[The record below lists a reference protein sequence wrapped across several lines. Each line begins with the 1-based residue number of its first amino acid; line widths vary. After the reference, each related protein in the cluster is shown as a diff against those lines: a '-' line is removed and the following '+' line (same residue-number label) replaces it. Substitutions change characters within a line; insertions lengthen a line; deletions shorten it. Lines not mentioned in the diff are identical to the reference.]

1 MARHYSEQELEGLIG
16 LDEAIE
22 GLALAFR
29 EYADGTALVQ
39 PRIPTELGGLR
50 INTMAAVLPA
60 LGCCGA
66 KVYTAFRSKFSFVIL
81 LFSSEDGR
89 LLATFDA
96 GALTRLRTAA
106 VSALAERYLARPD
119 SRELAL
125 FGTGVQAAGHA
136 QALAKTLPIEAIY
149 VVSRDAGRAAA
160 FARAMEALTG
170 VQVAPADA
178 AAAVGRADVIVT
190 ATRSAVPLFD
200 GRLMRN
206 GCCLV
211 AVGSARPDAAEIDA
225 AAVARCARVV
235 VESGA
240 QAMHEAGDLIQA
252 AAAGAFSWDRVTELG
267 ALVVGRAP
275 GRQSAAEIT
284 LFESVGFA
292 LEDVAIASIAY
303 TKLQTQGKV

>member
-1 MARHYSEQELEGLIG
+1 MARHYSEHELEGLVG

-39 PRIPTELGGLR
+39 PRIPTELDGLR

-66 KVYTAFRSKFSFVIL
+66 KVYTVFRSRFSFVIL

-106 VSALAERYLARPD
+106 VSALAARYLARPD

-136 QALAKTLPIEAIY
+136 QAFVKALPIDAIY
-149 VVSRDAGRAAA
+149 VVSRDAGRATA
-160 FARAMEALTG
+160 FAREMEAITG
-170 VQVAPADA
+170 VRSAPADA
-178 AAAVGRADVIVT
+178 ATAVGKADVIVT
-190 ATRSAVPLFD
+190 ATRSAVPVFD
-200 GRLMRN
+200 GKLMRE
-206 GCCLV
+206 GSFLV
-211 AVGSARPDAAEIDA
+211 AVGSARPEAAEIDA

-235 VESGA
+235 VESRE

-252 AAAGAFSWDRVTELG
+252 VAAGAFSWDKVTELG
-267 ALVVGRAP
+267 ALGAGRTP
-275 GRQSAAEIT
+275 GRRSAAEIT

-303 TKLQTQGKV
+303 AKLQAKGNI

>member
-1 MARHYSEQELEGLIG
+1 MARHYTEQELDGLLG
-16 LDEAIE
+16 LEEAIE

-29 EYADGTALVQ
+29 EYAGGMALVQ

-66 KVYTAFRSKFSFVIL
+66 KVYTAFRSRFSFVIL

-106 VSALAERYLARPD
+106 VSALAARHLARPD

-136 QALAKTLPIEAIY
+136 QALVKVLPIGTIH

-160 FARAMEALTG
+160 FARDMEALTG
-170 VQVAPADA
+170 VHAAPADA
-178 AAAVGRADVIVT
+178 ITAVGKADVIVT
-190 ATRSAVPLFD
+190 ATRSAVPVFD
-200 GRLMRN
+200 GRLMRE
-206 GCCLV
+206 GTFLV
-211 AVGSARPDAAEIDA
+211 AVGSARPEAAEIDA
-225 AAVARCARVV
+225 TSVARSARVA
-235 VESGA
+235 VESVE
-240 QAMHEAGDLIQA
+240 QAKHEAGDLIQA
-252 AAAGAFSWDRVTELG
+252 VAAGAFSWDRAIELG
-267 ALVVGRAP
+267 AMVRGRAL

-303 TKLQTQGKV
+303 AKLQAKGNT